1 MTRGRVTTRRIR
13 EMKRKGEKIVTLTA
27 YDHPTARLLDAAG
40 VDILLVGDSLG
51 MVVLG
56 HESTLPVTLDDMVH
70 HTKAV
75 VRGRARAL
83 VVADMPFLT
92 FQVSDEEAVRN
103 AGRLVQ
109 EAGADAVKIEGGRER
124 ATRVR
129 AIVSASIPVMGHL
142 GLTPQSVLEFG
153 GYVIQGRSI
162 GAAERLVED
171 ARALEE
177 AGCFSMVLEGIPA
190 PVAAA
195 VTAAVSIPT
204 IGIGAGPSVDGQVLV
219 IHDLLGIH
227 EELRPK
233 FVRRYADLAT
243 VIREAVARFAGDV
256 REGRFPSDDETYG
269 S

>member
-1 MTRGRVTTRRIR
+1 
-13 EMKRKGEKIVTLTA
+13 MKRKGEKIVSLTA
-27 YDHPTARLLDAAG
+27 YDFPTARLLDAAG

-75 VRGRARAL
+75 VRARTRAL

-92 FQVSDEEAVRN
+92 FQVSDEDAVRA

-109 EAGADAVKIEGGRER
+109 EGGADAVKLEGGRER
-124 ATRVR
+124 APRVR
-129 AIVSASIPVMGHL
+129 AILSASIPVMGHL

-153 GYVIQGRSI
+153 GYVVQGRTAV
-162 GAAERLVED
+162 AAERLVED

-177 AGCFSMVLEGIPA
+177 AGCFSIVLEGIPS

-195 VTAAVSIPT
+195 VTEAVSIPT

-243 VIREAVARFAGDV
+243 AIREAAARFAADV
-256 REGRFPSDDETYG
+256 REGRFPSDEETYG